1 MGLAVIHTHLERV
14 KNYIMKTKN
23 YIKTKKSL
31 RGHPFLL
38 FGGGRGGENVLT
50 NIKYNSIDKINYVIF
65 LKRRLMHGFKF
76 TESINGMVNHF
87 RRILRDRGKTRRRGN
102 SSNKSDL

>member
-23 YIKTKKSL
+23 YIKTKKTL

-38 FGGGRGGENVLT
+38 FGGGEGWRECFN
-50 NIKYNSIDKINYVIF
+50 
-65 LKRRLMHGFKF
+65 
-76 TESINGMVNHF
+76 
-87 RRILRDRGKTRRRGN
+87 
-102 SSNKSDL
+102 